1 MSLAAYASETNEH
14 PENNKYK
21 KNKQKKFVCFNSQK
35 WFDSLT
41 TCHESN
47 LRKVV
52 SNVQA
57 QRLTVF
63 FFFVFCFFLTSLFI
77 ETLLFV
83 RSRLRNWRD
92 VMRHV
97 NGLINSRG
105 VHLILGVPAE
115 VFNRQEALK
124 QREAFCLI
132 TSTSSTC
139 FRRKDQESFK
149 VAEYPLLIRLEIH
162 ISLSNPNICQNLHS
176 GLMRC
181 HRQSIL
187 TLNLTLNKVK
197 YTKPR

>member
-1 MSLAAYASETNEH
+1 MTPYLCIRYEQKCENALRIMVMSLATYASETNEH

-21 KNKQKKFVCFNSQK
+21 KNKRKKFVCFNSQR

-47 LRKVV
+47 LRKV
-52 SNVQA
+52 SA
-57 QRLTVF
+57 MYRLSVLLF
-63 FFFVFCFFLTSLFI
+63 FFCFLFFFLTSLFI

-115 VFNRQEALK
+115 VFNR
-124 QREAFCLI
+124 
-132 TSTSSTC
+132 
-139 FRRKDQESFK
+139 
-149 VAEYPLLIRLEIH
+149 
-162 ISLSNPNICQNLHS
+162 
-176 GLMRC
+176 
-181 HRQSIL
+181 
-187 TLNLTLNKVK
+187 
-197 YTKPR
+197 